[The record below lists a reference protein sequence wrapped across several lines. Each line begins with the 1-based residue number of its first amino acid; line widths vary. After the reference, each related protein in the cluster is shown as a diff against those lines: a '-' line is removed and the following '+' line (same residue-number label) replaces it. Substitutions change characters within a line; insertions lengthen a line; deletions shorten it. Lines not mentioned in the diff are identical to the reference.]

1 MKDVEKQTAKLYED
15 IHPFIEVDETINDY
29 LKSLNVDESFFKD
42 KDILDCGFG
51 GTGWAV
57 ELFVRSGAK
66 SVTGIDLNEKWVT
79 RIGDRLKK
87 YNHPN
92 LNLIQGTVLE
102 LPFENNRFDYVHSH
116 GVMHHTT
123 DW

>member
-1 MKDVEKQTAKLYED
+1 MKEVEEKTARLYED
-15 IHPFIEVDETINDY
+15 IHPYIEVDETINDY
-29 LKSLNVDESFFKD
+29 LESLKVDMSYFKG

-57 ELFVRSGAK
+57 ELFVRSGAR

-87 YNHPN
+87 YNHPA
-92 LNLIQGTVLE
+92 LKLMQGNVLE
-102 LPFENNRFDYVHSH
+102 LPFAGNTF
-116 GVMHHTT
+116 
-123 DW
+123 